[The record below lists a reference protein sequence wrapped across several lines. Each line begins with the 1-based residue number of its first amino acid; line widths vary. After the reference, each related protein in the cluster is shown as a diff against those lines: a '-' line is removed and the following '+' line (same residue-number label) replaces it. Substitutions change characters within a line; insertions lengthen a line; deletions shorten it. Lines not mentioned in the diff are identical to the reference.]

1 MVTKSPEVQVIEQSL
16 PEELLQSTGFLLS
29 RTGVGMKMRALGEL
43 EEAGCPGFQYGVLAL
58 LSEGASETQAR
69 IADVLGVD
77 RSQLVGE
84 LDELEENGLIERRR
98 DPGDRRRHMVT
109 ITPKGLRQ
117 LKKLRVALAE
127 IEEEFFAPLDAKE
140 RQQLHDLLLRLA
152 EGHGFRFKPAQA
164 R

>member
-1 MVTKSPEVQVIEQSL
+1 MVTRSPEAPSNEPAL

-43 EEAGCPGFQYGVLAL
+43 EHAGCPAFQYGVLAL
-58 LSEGASETQAR
+58 LSEGAAATQAQ

-84 LDELEENGLIERRR
+84 LDELETNRLLERRR

-109 ITPKGLRQ
+109 ITATGQRQ
-117 LKKLRVALAE
+117 LKKLRGVLAR
-127 IEEEFFAPLDAKE
+127 IE
-140 RQQLHDLLLRLA
+140 
-152 EGHGFRFKPAQA
+152 
-164 R
+164 

>member
-1 MVTKSPEVQVIEQSL
+1 MVTRSPEVPTKEPIL

-43 EEAGCPGFQYGVLAL
+43 EDAGCPGFQYGVLAVV
-58 LSEGASETQAR
+58 SEGATATQAQ

-84 LDELEENGLIERRR
+84 LDELEENGFVERRR

-109 ITPKGLRQ
+109 ITPKGQRQ
-117 LKKLRVALAE
+117 LKKLRELLTA
-127 IEEEFFAPLDAKE
+127 IEDEYFAPLDAKS
-140 RQQLHDLLLRLA
+140 RAQLHDLLLRLA
-152 EGHGFRFKPAQA
+152 EGHGYRFK
-164 R
+164 RS